1 MYRTVQRGGP
11 EGPEADYSTVARLGA
26 RPHELRAPIC
36 GFTFENDGQWSFRR
50 EAEVLACMSP
60 FCHLFSACTSNDAP
74 ASGQAQRKQRAAAN
88 ARFTSSRLNM
98 TLLTMWPASAWSVTR
113 SVGKSMHTPPAVVL
127 RQKGVVL

>member
-11 EGPEADYSTVARLGA
+11 EGPEAEADYSTVARLGA

-60 FCHLFSACTSNDAP
+60 FCHLFCVHIERCTRKRPSATKA
-74 ASGQAQRKQRAAAN
+74 
-88 ARFTSSRLNM
+88 
-98 TLLTMWPASAWSVTR
+98 TR
-113 SVGKSMHTPPAVVL
+113 G
-127 RQKGVVL
+127 R